1 MSKDKMEDRI
11 ISYLLGE
18 CEEEEAF
25 EVEKLCREDSKW
37 QAEKIRYGQ
46 VLGLL
51 EESINQ
57 TAPEFLPEKEMKLT
71 EEQRKEIKSLLDKD
85 SEISKV
91 GEDEV
96 IVDENKNDRKEDGMT
111 EKKNKDNKSKMIYWA
126 PLAAAAVA
134 AIIAYW
140 GNPEKEAEKTSIASA
155 SKMESDKLAENDKL
169 EINASPAVASNF
181 SDQQSFSADAEIAL
195 QDAISDSANETL
207 ALRTTSEIKEMEEAN
222 FAALPDGRKLA
233 ASLSKAEKATD
244 GNSSDLLL
252 EKEGVGATDLAAAFS
267 LPVPSST
274 SRISPLG
281 LNNESAIERK
291 RKAPEAIN
299 PDKILNATIET
310 KHDLNPE
317 GKNSWQ
323 TLFKEPEE
331 SFIFSEKGDSLGK
344 IKLVQS
350 SVGEF
355 VFKRTNWPNKNR
367 SFLLEPGIYEIR
379 LSQKQTG
386 TIILEGSV
394 EALDKEQN
402 YKFKISQAWEL
413 NKDEIRIPI
422 PIENLKP

>member
-1 MSKDKMEDRI
+1 MEDRI
-11 ISYLLGE
+11 IAYLLGE

-57 TAPEFLPEKEMKLT
+57 KTPELLPEKEMKLT
-71 EEQRKEIKSLLDKD
+71 EEQRKEIKSLLEKD

-91 GEDEV
+91 REDEV

-111 EKKNKDNKSKMIYWA
+111 EKENKDNKSKMIYWA

-233 ASLSKAEKATD
+233 ASLSKAKKATD

-274 SRISPLG
+274 SRISPDLG
-281 LNNESAIERK
+281 LNSLAAIERK

-299 PDKILNATIET
+299 PDKILNKTIET
-310 KHDLNPE
+310 KDDLNPE

-344 IKLVQS
+344 IKLVES

-367 SFLLEPGIYEIR
+367 SFLLLPGIYEIR

-402 YKFKISQAWEL
+402 YKFKISEAWEL

>member
-1 MSKDKMEDRI
+1 
-11 ISYLLGE
+11 
-18 CEEEEAF
+18 
-25 EVEKLCREDSKW
+25 
-37 QAEKIRYGQ
+37 
-46 VLGLL
+46 
-51 EESINQ
+51 
-57 TAPEFLPEKEMKLT
+57 
-71 EEQRKEIKSLLDKD
+71 
-85 SEISKV
+85 
-91 GEDEV
+91 
-96 IVDENKNDRKEDGMT
+96 
-111 EKKNKDNKSKMIYWA
+111 MIYWA

-181 SDQQSFSADAEIAL
+181 PDQQSFSADAEIAL

-299 PDKILNATIET
+299 PDKILNATVET

-344 IKLVQS
+344 IKLVES

-367 SFLLEPGIYEIR
+367 SFTLVAGTYEIR
-379 LSQKQTG
+379 LSKKETG
-386 TIILEGSV
+386 TIILEGTV
-394 EALDKEQN
+394 EASAEEQK
-402 YKFKISQAWEL
+402 YKFKISEAWEL
-413 NKDEIRIPI
+413 DKDEKRNPV
-422 PIENLKP
+422 PIENLNP

>member
-11 ISYLLGE
+11 IAYLLGE

-25 EVEKLCREDSKW
+25 DVEKLCREDSKW

-71 EEQRKEIKSLLDKD
+71 EEQRKEIKSLLEKD

-111 EKKNKDNKSKMIYWA
+111 EKENKDNKSKMIYWA

-155 SKMESDKLAENDKL
+155 SKVESDKLET
-169 EINASPAVASNF
+169 NASPALASSF
-181 SDQQSFSADAEIAL
+181 SDQQTFSADAEIAL
-195 QDAISDSANETL
+195 QDAISDSANEAL
-207 ALRTTSEIKEMEEAN
+207 ALRTTSEIKEMEKAN
-222 FAALPDGRKLA
+222 FDALPDGKELA
-233 ASLSKAEKATD
+233 ATLKKTKEVTD
-244 GNSSDLLL
+244 RNSSDLLP
-252 EKEGVGATDLAAAFS
+252 EKEGEGALAAAFS
-267 LPVPSST
+267 LPVPIATSSIT
-274 SRISPLG
+274 PDLG

-299 PDKILNATIET
+299 ADKILNKTVET
-310 KHDLNPE
+310 MDDLNPE
-317 GKNSWQ
+317 GKNSWHKVI
-323 TLFKEPEE
+323 KEPDE

-344 IKLVQS
+344 IKIIESSAGGLV
-350 SVGEF
+350 F
-355 VFKRTNWPNKNR
+355 TRTNWPNKNR
-367 SFLLEPGIYEIR
+367 SFILEPGTYEIR
-379 LSQKQTG
+379 LSKKETG

-394 EALDKEQN
+394 EASAEEQK
-402 YKFKISQAWEL
+402 YKFKISEAWEL

>member
-1 MSKDKMEDRI
+1 MEDRI
-11 ISYLLGE
+11 IAYLLGE
-18 CEEEEAF
+18 CDEEEAF

-57 TAPEFLPEKEMKLT
+57 TAPELLPEKELKLT
-71 EEQRKEIKSLLDKD
+71 EEQRKEIKSLWDKD

-91 GEDEV
+91 REDEV

-111 EKKNKDNKSKMIYWA
+111 EKENKDNKSKMIYWA

-169 EINASPAVASNF
+169 EVNASPAVASNF
-181 SDQQSFSADAEIAL
+181 SDQQTFSADAEIAL

-233 ASLSKAEKATD
+233 STLMKAKKVTD

-299 PDKILNATIET
+299 PDKILNKTIET
-310 KHDLNPE
+310 KDDLNPE

-344 IKLVQS
+344 IKLVES

-367 SFLLEPGIYEIR
+367 SFLLLPGIYEIR

-402 YKFKISQAWEL
+402 YKFKISEAWEL

>member
-11 ISYLLGE
+11 IAYLLGE
-18 CEEEEAF
+18 CDEEEAF

-51 EESINQ
+51 EESIVQ
-57 TAPEFLPEKEMKLT
+57 TPPELLPEKEMKLT
-71 EEQRKEIKSLLDKD
+71 EEQRKEIKSLLEKD

-91 GEDEV
+91 REDEV

-111 EKKNKDNKSKMIYWA
+111 EKENKDNKSKMIYWA

-155 SKMESDKLAENDKL
+155 SKMESDKLAKNDKL
-169 EINASPAVASNF
+169 EINASHAVASNF
-181 SDQQSFSADAEIAL
+181 SDQQTFSADAEIAL

-233 ASLSKAEKATD
+233 ASLSKAKKATD

-291 RKAPEAIN
+291 RNAPEAIN
-299 PDKILNATIET
+299 PDKIINATVET

-344 IKLVQS
+344 IKLIES

-367 SFLLEPGIYEIR
+367 SFLLLPGIYEIR

-386 TIILEGSV
+386 TIILKGSV
-394 EALDKEQN
+394 EALEKEQN
-402 YKFKISQAWEL
+402 YKFKISEAWEL
-413 NKDEIRIPI
+413 DKDEKRNPI
-422 PIENLKP
+422 PINNLNP

>member
-11 ISYLLGE
+11 IAYLLGE

-57 TAPEFLPEKEMKLT
+57 TAPELLPKNEMKLT
-71 EEQRKEIKSLLDKD
+71 EEQRKEIKSLLEKD

-91 GEDEV
+91 REDEV

-111 EKKNKDNKSKMIYWA
+111 EKENKDNKSKMIYWA

-140 GNPEKEAEKTSIASA
+140 GNPEKEAEKTAIALA
-155 SKMESDKLAENDKL
+155 SKMESDKLET
-169 EINASPAVASNF
+169 NASPAVVSSF
-181 SDQQSFSADAEIAL
+181 SDQQTFGDAEAAL
-195 QDAISDSANETL
+195 QDAISDSANEAL
-207 ALRTTSEIKEMEEAN
+207 ALRTTSEIKEMEKAN
-222 FAALPDGRKLA
+222 FDALPDGKELA
-233 ASLSKAEKATD
+233 ATLMKAKKVND
-244 GNSSDLLL
+244 GNSSDLLP
-252 EKEGVGATDLAAAFS
+252 EKEGEGATDLAAAFS

-274 SRISPLG
+274 SSISPALS
-281 LNNESAIERK
+281 LSNATAIEKR
-291 RKAPEAIN
+291 RKATESIN
-299 PDKILNATIET
+299 PDKILNATVDT
-310 KHDLNPE
+310 KDDLNPE

-344 IKLVQS
+344 IKLVES
-350 SVGEF
+350 SAGGL

-367 SFLLEPGIYEIR
+367 SFILEPGTYEIR
-379 LSQKQTG
+379 LSKKETG

-394 EALDKEQN
+394 EASEEEQK
-402 YKFKISQAWEL
+402 YKFKISEAWEL
-413 NKDEIRIPI
+413 NKDEKRNPI
-422 PIENLKP
+422 PIENLNP

>member
-1 MSKDKMEDRI
+1 MSKNKMEDRI
-11 ISYLLGE
+11 IAYLLGE

-51 EESINQ
+51 EESIIQ
-57 TAPEFLPEKEMKLT
+57 TPQELLPEMEMKLT

-85 SEISKV
+85 SESGKV
-91 GEDEV
+91 REDE
-96 IVDENKNDRKEDGMT
+96 ITVDENKNGRKEDSMT
-111 EKKNKDNKSKMIYWA
+111 EKENKDNKSKMIYWA

-155 SKMESDKLAENDKL
+155 SKVESDKLET
-169 EINASPAVASNF
+169 NASPAVASSL
-181 SDQQSFSADAEIAL
+181 SDQQTFPADAEIAL
-195 QDAISDSANETL
+195 QDAISDSANEAL
-207 ALRTTSEIKEMEEAN
+207 ALRTTSEIKEMEKAN
-222 FAALPDGRKLA
+222 FDTLPDGKELA
-233 ASLSKAEKATD
+233 ATLMKAKKVND

-252 EKEGVGATDLAAAFS
+252 EKEGEGATDLAAAFS

-274 SRISPLG
+274 SRISPDLG
-281 LNNESAIERK
+281 LNSPAAIERK

-299 PDKILNATIET
+299 PDKILNKTVET
-310 KHDLNPE
+310 KDDLNPE

-344 IKLVQS
+344 IKIIESSAGGLV
-350 SVGEF
+350 F
-355 VFKRTNWPNKNR
+355 TRTNWPNKNR
-367 SFLLEPGIYEIR
+367 SFTLAPGTYEIR
-379 LSQKQTG
+379 LSKKETG
-386 TIILEGSV
+386 TIILEGTV
-394 EALDKEQN
+394 EASAEEQK
-402 YKFKISQAWEL
+402 YKFKISEAWEL
-413 NKDEIRIPI
+413 DKDEKRNPV
-422 PIENLKP
+422 PIENLNP

>member
-11 ISYLLGE
+11 IAYLLGE

-51 EESINQ
+51 EESIVQ
-57 TAPEFLPEKEMKLT
+57 TAPELLPEKEMKLT
-71 EEQRKEIKSLLDKD
+71 EEQRKEIKSLLEKD
-85 SEISKV
+85 SESSKV
-91 GEDEV
+91 REDE
-96 IVDENKNDRKEDGMT
+96 ITVDENKNGRKEDGMT
-111 EKKNKDNKSKMIYWA
+111 EKENKDNKSKMIYWA

-155 SKMESDKLAENDKL
+155 SKVESDKLET
-169 EINASPAVASNF
+169 NASPAVASSL
-181 SDQQSFSADAEIAL
+181 SDQQTFSADAEIAL

-233 ASLSKAEKATD
+233 STLMKAKKATD

-299 PDKILNATIET
+299 PDKILNATVET

-344 IKLVQS
+344 IKLVES

-367 SFLLEPGIYEIR
+367 SFLLLPGIYEIR

-386 TIILEGSV
+386 TIILEGFV
-394 EALDKEQN
+394 EALEKEKK
-402 YKFKISQAWEL
+402 YKFKISEAWEL
-413 NKDEIRIPI
+413 DKDEKRNPV
-422 PIENLKP
+422 PIENLNP